1 MTPAEPGVP
10 VSDGNTLLERLARA
24 ELGERAP
31 LTSGNDQAELRLS
44 ILRNLRDVLATRR
57 GSAPAQLDL
66 GTPSPNELRQN
77 FPNSVSDLQRSIA
90 DCIRRYEPRLRDIEV
105 SYIQVE
111 GEVLNVHFQIHAQLL
126 IDGKKRSISFE
137 TTVDHR
143 GKWRLQD

>member
-1 MTPAEPGVP
+1 

-24 ELGERAP
+24 ELGERSAR
-31 LTSGNDQAELRLS
+31 TSGSDQSELRLS
-44 ILRNLRDVLATRR
+44 ILGNLRDVLATRR
-57 GSAPAQLDL
+57 GSAPAQPDL

-77 FPNSVSDLQRSIA
+77 FPNSVSDLQRTIA

-111 GEVLNVHFQIHAQLL
+111 GEALTVHFQIHAQLL
-126 IDGKKRSISFE
+126 VDGRKRSISFE

-143 GKWRLQD
+143 GKWQLQD

>member
-1 MTPAEPGVP
+1 VPAETGVH
-10 VSDGNTLLERLARA
+10 VSVGNTLLERLARA

-31 LTSGNDQAELRLS
+31 RTSSNDQAELRNS
-44 ILRNLRDVLATRR
+44 ILCNLRDVLATRR

-77 FPNSVSDLQRSIA
+77 FPNSVSDLQRSMA
-90 DCIRRYEPRLRDIEV
+90 ECIRRYEPRLRDIEV

-111 GEVLNVHFQIHAQLL
+111 GEALTVHFQIHAQLL
-126 IDGKKRSISFE
+126 VDGKKRSISFE

-143 GKWRLQD
+143 GKWQLQD